1 LKLLEKKMFNIKIC
15 DEIFTYFLYNI
26 IELGDWMILLIE
38 DSLDIIDGLKFSLE
52 ENSYKVNYVTTIS
65 EAKTFLDNNRPDL
78 IVLDVSL
85 PDGDGFNLYK
95 NFISLK
101 NIPTI
106 FLTAKTSE
114 EDVVK
119 GLEIGADDYLTKPF
133 STKELLTRIKKII
146 LRTKKDTVINIKNI
160 SFDLNTLS
168 IKKDNKDIMLTAL
181 ERDILFL
188 LLINKG
194 NIVKRDTILDK
205 IWELTGN
212 DVDNHTVTVY
222 IKRIKDKLGVD
233 LITTVKGIGYKI
245 DGK

>member
-1 LKLLEKKMFNIKIC
+1 
-15 DEIFTYFLYNI
+15 
-26 IELGDWMILLIE
+26 MILLIE
-38 DSLDIIDGLKFSLE
+38 DNLDIIDGLKFSLE
-52 ENSYKVNYVTTIS
+52 ENNYKVSYVNS
-65 EAKTFLDNNRPDL
+65 VKDAKDYLDNNIPDL
-78 IVLDVSL
+78 IVLDISL
-85 PDGDGFNLYK
+85 PDGDGFSLYK
-95 NFISLK
+95 DSISK
-101 NIPTI
+101 RCIPTI
-106 FLTAKTSE
+106 FLTAKSDE
-114 EDVVK
+114 EDIVK
-119 GLEIGADDYLTKPF
+119 GLELGADDYLIKPF

-160 SFDLNTLS
+160 SFDLNTQS

-212 DVDNHTVTVY
+212 DVDDHTVTVY

-233 LITTVKGIGYKI
+233 IITTMKGIGYKI
-245 DGK
+245 DGE